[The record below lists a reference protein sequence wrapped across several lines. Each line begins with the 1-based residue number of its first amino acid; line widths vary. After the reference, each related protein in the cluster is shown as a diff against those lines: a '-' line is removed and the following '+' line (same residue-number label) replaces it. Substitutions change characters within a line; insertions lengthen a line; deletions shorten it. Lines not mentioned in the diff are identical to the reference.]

1 MDETFKTVSMTWR
14 TAKVG
19 PEDIDEPVICLTGSK
34 KVIVFRDTWS
44 MMNGRAMSNWSW
56 LSSKYD
62 IEWWTYQKE
71 III

>member
-44 MMNGRAMSNWSW
+44 MMNGRDM
-56 LSSKYD
+56 
-62 IEWWTYQKE
+62 
-71 III
+71 